1 MTTRGRNVHRAAL
14 LFSHGRRVRGFTL
27 VEVLV
32 VIAIIGALAGLL
44 LPAVQQARESSRR
57 SQCLNNLRQIGI
69 GFHNFHNAR
78 DCFPPNVS
86 NPRCFWTAQLLP
98 YLDENPLA
106 ALYNFNVACTDTLNQ
121 SAVQTSLAFMGCPS
135 SPGGQLQD
143 SSFPA
148 SGTPKW
154 WAAACDY
161 QASNGPPQTVWTSS
175 PPVAS
180 YPKPVNYDGMFKVGN
195 VSRGVKGR
203 QLRDILDGTSQTI
216 AVIESAGRP
225 QIWAFGRK
233 IAESGVP
240 NSSWANGNQCLV
252 QGFKPDPV
260 AAYKSGGSQF
270 VNGCNFYG
278 IYAFHPAGANLLYAD
293 GSTRYVDQ
301 EASADTIVA
310 QLTIR
315 GGEVDTNR

>member
-1 MTTRGRNVHRAAL
+1 MTTCGRNVHRGAAR
-14 LFSHGRRVRGFTL
+14 FNSGSRVRGITL
-27 VEVLV
+27 VEILV
-32 VIAIIGALAGLL
+32 VVAIVGALIGLL
-44 LPAVQQARESSRR
+44 LPAVQQARESSRQA
-57 SQCLNNLRQIGI
+57 QCVNNLKQIGI
-69 GFHNFHNAR
+69 GLHNVHTAR

-86 NPRCFWTAQLLP
+86 SPRCFWTAQLLP
-98 YLDENPLA
+98 YLDESPLA
-106 ALYNFNVACTDTLNQ
+106 GLYNFNVACTDALNQ
-121 SAVQTSLAFMGCPS
+121 SAVQTSLAFMRCPS
-135 SPGGQLQD
+135 NPSGQLQD
-143 SSFPA
+143 SACPA

-161 QASNGPPQTVWTSS
+161 QASNGPSQGVWTSS

-180 YPKPVNYDGMFKVGN
+180 YPKPANYDGMFKTGL
-195 VSRGVKGR
+195 VSRGTKGR

-260 AAYKSGGSQF
+260 AGYKSGGSQL
-270 VNGCNFYG
+270 VNGSNFYG
-278 IYAFHPAGANLLYAD
+278 IYAFHPAGANLLYVD
-293 GSTRYVDQ
+293 GSTRYVDAQ
-301 EASADTIVA
+301 ASADTIVA